1 MSLDTNEKRWVQDF
15 GDNRWVEFIGAF
27 NSIAPTVTKGD
38 MIVRSGA
45 GGNDRLAV
53 GRNGQVL
60 SANSSPT
67 LGVQWGEAVNP
78 RYKTVFYDDYTDY
91 VSRSYVGNTG
101 AGATFFAGTSLGN
114 PGQLG
119 VTTGTTNAGGGI
131 IGIPTQNRNINTT
144 RRLYLEELIY
154 LEALSTG
161 TEEYILFVGFNDNGT
176 TISATHPTNGA
187 YFYYD
192 RATNGNV
199 WACRTMNGGAST
211 NTVSSIAV
219 TALSF
224 VRLTI
229 TNTNGSI
236 VFAVNGTTA
245 ATHTTNIP
253 TAALS
258 FTKSIRKKVGTT
270 SRYLLGDYCYLTEE
284 VSR

>member
-1 MSLDTNEKRWVQDF
+1 MSLDSMDKRWVQNF
-15 GDNRWVEFIGAF
+15 GDNRWVKTIGAF
-27 NSIAPTVTKGD
+27 DSIAPTVTKGD

-45 GGNDRLAV
+45 GSNDRLAV
-53 GRNGQVL
+53 GRGGQVL
-60 SANSSPT
+60 SANASPT
-67 LGVQWGEAVNP
+67 LGVQWDEAVNP

-91 VSRSYVGNTG
+91 YSKSYVGNTG
-101 AGATFFAGTSLGN
+101 TGATLFGATSLGN

-119 VTTGTTNAGGGI
+119 VTTGTTNVGGGI
-131 IGIPTQNRNINTT
+131 IGIPAQNRIINTSQ
-144 RRLYLEELIY
+144 RLYLEELIF
-154 LEALSTG
+154 LEALSTAL
-161 TEEYILFVGFNDNGT
+161 EEYIVFVGFNDNGT
-176 TISATHPTNGA
+176 TISATHPNNGA

-199 WACRTMNGGAST
+199 WACRTMKGGIST

-236 VFAVNGTTA
+236 VFSVNGTTA

-270 SRYLLGDYCYLTEE
+270 SRYLLGDYCYLSEE
-284 VSR
+284 VNR